1 MNKKCAI
8 YGKSCTDFCFKI
20 YLQRLKSTLCYY
32 AIARIYIFDCTIFS
46 ISSTLDTVVLR
57 EYNFFL
63 YISCAYHLHHNYH
76 ITQNHNFLFDLI
88 NINSNCLKEP
98 VKFYFVHTVI
108 VFKPTCSVLI
118 LHL

>member
-1 MNKKCAI
+1 MQLHVF
-8 YGKSCTDFCFKI
+8 TF
-20 YLQRLKSTLCYY
+20 L
-32 AIARIYIFDCTIFS
+32 IALFFPEHY
-46 ISSTLDTVVLR
+46 DTVVLR

-98 VKFYFVHTVI
+98 VKFYLVHTVI